1 MNRRCIRSRLLEG
14 ERILLKR
21 ARRRLFGFRAGEP
34 VTSTRFV
41 AAAPG
46 RCLCVQVTTRQ
57 AAPAEER
64 ADHYRDEEYAK
75 DAMHGL
81 LRKNNLPIESYHPA
95 SFFLKPR
102 FDRVAI

>member
-46 RCLCVQVTTRQ
+46 RCLRVQITARQ
-57 AAPAEER
+57 AAPTKER
-64 ADHYRDEEYAK
+64 ADDYRDEECAK
-75 DAMHGL
+75 DTVHGL
-81 LRKNNLPIESYHPA
+81 LRKAAYNSDHSIPSQGR
-95 SFFLKPR
+95 K
-102 FDRVAI
+102 